1 MMMNK
6 PTKPTRN
13 AASKLI
19 LPGLLG
25 IGLALFFLTGT
36 HKPISWQA
44 IAQNYGT
51 LQGFVTANP
60 WLSYL
65 LFMLLYC
72 VVVAFSLPIALP
84 LTLTGGAVL
93 GWPAI
98 GLVVVGATM
107 GAGVVFIAAKSLF
120 TEFLRA
126 RAGPFMAKLEAG
138 FNKNAFSYLL
148 ALRLIPAAPF
158 WVVNIVPAL
167 TNMRLAPF
175 LLATLIGITP
185 GSAVFVSVG
194 RGFDHI
200 LAAGQ
205 TPDVSVLTSPPIL
218 LPLAGLGVLALLP
231 IAYRRFIGKDPNQK
245 GDPHK
250 GKSQ

>member
-1 MMMNK
+1 M
-6 PTKPTRN
+6 
-13 AASKLI
+13 
-19 LPGLLG
+19 
-25 IGLALFFLTGT
+25 
-36 HKPISWQA
+36 
-44 IAQNYGT
+44 
-51 LQGFVTANP
+51 
-60 WLSYL
+60 
-65 LFMLLYC
+65 
-72 VVVAFSLPIALP
+72 
-84 LTLTGGAVL
+84 
-93 GWPAI
+93 
-98 GLVVVGATM
+98 
-107 GAGVVFIAAKSLF
+107 
-120 TEFLRA
+120 
-126 RAGPFMAKLEAG
+126 
-138 FNKNAFSYLL
+138 
-148 ALRLIPAAPF
+148 
-158 WVVNIVPAL
+158 VNIVPAL